1 MYERILVATDGS
13 PPAQAAIERAVDL
26 GGELGAT
33 LHGVSVVDT
42 MAYGI
47 ADVRS
52 EVAID
57 ALEENAASHV
67 EEVTS
72 AAEAAGL
79 DSETAVLHGDP
90 ADAIAGY
97 AEDEGI
103 DLIVVGTHGRRGV
116 SRFLLGS
123 VAERVARTA
132 PTSVLIVRS
141 EAVED

>member
-13 PPAQAAIERAVDL
+13 PPAGAVDL
-26 GGELGAT
+26 AEELGAT
-33 LHGVSVVDT
+33 LHAVSVVDT

-52 EVAID
+52 EIAID

-67 EEVTS
+67 EEAAS
-72 AAEAAGL
+72 AAEATGV
-79 DSETAVLHGDP
+79 DCETEVLHGDP
-90 ADAIAGY
+90 ADAIGGY
-97 AEDEGI
+97 AEDNDI

-132 PTSVLIVRS
+132 PGSVLIVRT
-141 EAVED
+141 EVVED